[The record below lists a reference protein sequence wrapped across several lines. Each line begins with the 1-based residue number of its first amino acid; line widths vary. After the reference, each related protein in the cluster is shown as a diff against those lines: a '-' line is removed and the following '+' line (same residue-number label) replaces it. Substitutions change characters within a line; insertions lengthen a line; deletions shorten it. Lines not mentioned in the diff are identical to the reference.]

1 MLQEFALGGGYAV
14 LHESGLS
21 PKAYAD
27 RMRSDGQWG
36 GAIEMALC
44 AVMKRVHIH
53 VYEKHTRGFLRISSF
68 TGGDRC
74 QKVVS
79 VIYGGRV
86 HYDALRIHGDAG

>member
-1 MLQEFALGGGYAV
+1 M
-14 LHESGLS
+14 
-21 PKAYAD
+21 
-27 RMRSDGQWG
+27 GQWRYSKFD
-36 GAIEMALC
+36 L
-44 AVMKRVHIH
+44 
-53 VYEKHTRGFLRISSF
+53 